1 MISHHTRG
9 CVRRSLLYSL
19 YPALLLFVLLST
31 SAHAQ
36 SVGAN
41 RAELAGNGGNRTIK
55 GQIYLPGGDTKT
67 THFKIRLENTDA
79 GTLVTSTDADGQFN
93 FNGLTAGSF
102 TIVVE
107 GTDEWDSMRE
117 SLYLDQTGG
126 SKINIIPFYM
136 RRKPS
141 ADPAFAGI
149 PPNAIELYVKGN
161 EAAQKGDHKKA
172 AEQFEKAVAAYPTF
186 AQAYNGLGMAY
197 LKQGDVDKAHTA
209 LSSAIKLKPEDADI
223 NLNYGVTLLQKKDF
237 AGAEEHL
244 RRALKHRD
252 EMASAHYYLGLA
264 LVNQKKIDDAHT
276 ELERAITL
284 PGGDNYAL
292 AHRYLGGIYWN
303 KGDFKRAADELEKY
317 LKLSPKATDA
327 EQTRNAIKELRS
339 KEKSKE

>member
-1 MISHHTRG
+1 MISQHTRG
-9 CVRRSLLYSL
+9 CVRRSLPGRLVPGL
-19 YPALLLFVLLST
+19 MLLALLAT
-31 SAHAQ
+31 AARAQ

-55 GQIYLPGGDTKT
+55 GQIYLPGGDTKNT
-67 THFKIRLENTDA
+67 RFKVRLENTDA

-102 TIVVE
+102 TIIVE

-117 SLYLDQTGG
+117 SLYLDQAGG
-126 SKINIIPFYM
+126 SRVNIVPFYM

-149 PPNAIELYVKGN
+149 PAGAIDFYIKGN

-172 AEQFEKAVAAYPTF
+172 AEQFEKAVGAYPTF
-186 AQAYNGLGMAY
+186 VQAYNGLGMAY
-197 LKQGDVDKAHTA
+197 LKQGNVDKAHAALSTA
-209 LSSAIKLKPEDADI
+209 LKLKPEDAEI
-223 NLNYGVTLLQKKDF
+223 NLNYGIALLQKKDF

-244 RRALKHRD
+244 RLALKQHG
-252 EMASAHYYLGLA
+252 EMASSHYYLGLA
-264 LVNQKKIDDAHT
+264 LVSQKKIDDAQG

-292 AHRYLGGIYWN
+292 AHRYLGGIYWG
-303 KGDFKRAADELEKY
+303 KGDYKRAADELEKY

-327 EQTRNAIKELRS
+327 EQTKNAIKELRS
-339 KEKSKE
+339 KK